1 MTEVATRLRTA
12 LADRYTIERELGAG
26 GMATVYLAHDLKH
39 DRKVAVKVLKDD
51 LGAAIGADRFLAE
64 IRTTANLQH
73 PHILPLFDSGYVT
86 VDPGTEDGGQRVEG
100 SSSDLRPPSSV
111 LFYVMPYI
119 EGETLRD
126 RLTREVRLSID
137 DALQITREV
146 ADALDYAHRAG
157 VIHRDIKPENI
168 LLSNGHAVVADFGI
182 AKATAPT
189 EHVRLTQT
197 GQTIGT
203 PAYLSPEQVTDEPL
217 DGRSDQYALACVL
230 YECLTGELPFKGSA
244 MAMLAQ
250 RMTAKPPSARTLRDT
265 VPQALDDSLR
275 KAMATHAVDR
285 FATCGEWTAALLTGA
300 TGGTLT
306 DRRGIVVLPFA
317 NHSPDADN
325 EYFSDGLTEEIIS
338 DLAAIKSLQVISRT
352 SAMQLK
358 GTTKDVRTIGRE
370 LGVRYV
376 LEGSVRKAGNS
387 LRITA
392 QLIDATS
399 DSQLWGDKYSGTM
412 DDVFEL
418 QERVSREIV
427 KALGVTLTTDEDRR
441 LAHRSIENVRAFE
454 LYLQARQEVRR
465 YGAASLDR
473 ADSLVRRAMEIEGD
487 TAPLQAML
495 AWVKVAR
502 VRAGLAPN
510 LDPLDDAA
518 AVAARLLKSP
528 ADAHY
533 GHALLGIISYERG
546 MISAAIG
553 HLNAALER
561 DPNDSDSLFYAGICL
576 QAAGQIASGEEV
588 AERLMASDPLSPMA
602 LIFAGLITWWSNRAP
617 AGIASIERAA
627 EIDPG
632 NLIVRWTLG
641 YGYTLV
647 GNVEG
652 AGKEAAYLVEHAP
665 TMPYANQL
673 VALVHGMNGRQ
684 DLARTALGDV
694 QGLDPHHKFHLAESF
709 AMAGEPERALALLE
723 EAVSGFHPDAFIA
736 EYCPFFVSLRGTPR
750 FDAIVVEARRRTA
763 EFTVAKVSGV
773 R

>member
-1 MTEVATRLRTA
+1 MW
-12 LADRYTIERELGAG
+12 
-26 GMATVYLAHDLKH
+26 
-39 DRKVAVKVLKDD
+39 
-51 LGAAIGADRFLAE
+51 
-64 IRTTANLQH
+64 
-73 PHILPLFDSGYVT
+73 SG
-86 VDPGTEDGGQRVEG
+86 
-100 SSSDLRPPSSV
+100 SL
-111 LFYVMPYI
+111 
-119 EGETLRD
+119 
-126 RLTREVRLSID
+126 
-137 DALQITREV
+137 
-146 ADALDYAHRAG
+146 
-157 VIHRDIKPENI
+157 
-168 LLSNGHAVVADFGI
+168 GI
-182 AKATAPT
+182 AKAAAPT
-189 EHVRLTQT
+189 ENVRLTQT

-203 PAYLSPEQVTDEPL
+203 PAYLSPEQVTDEPV

-250 RMTAKPPSARTLRDT
+250 RVTAQPPSARALRDQ
-265 VPQALDDSLR
+265 VPQPLDDSLR
-275 KAMATHAVDR
+275 KAMATRSVDR
-285 FATCGEWTAALLTGA
+285 FATCAEWTTALVAAA
-300 TGGTLT
+300 TGSGLA

-358 GTTKDVRTIGRE
+358 GTSKDVRTIGRE

-392 QLIDATS
+392 QLIDAAT
-399 DSQLWGDKYSGTM
+399 DSQLWGDKYNGTM

-427 KALGVTLTTDEDRR
+427 KALGVTLTGDEDRR
-441 LAHRSIENVRAFE
+441 LAHRSIENPRAFE

-465 YGAASLDR
+465 YGEASLER
-473 ADSLVRRAMEIEGD
+473 ADSLTRRAIEIEGE
-487 TAPLQAML
+487 TAPLQALL

-502 VRAGLAPN
+502 VRAGVAAN
-510 LDPLDDAA
+510 LDPLDEAA
-518 AVAARLLKSP
+518 GVAARLLKDP
-528 ADAHY
+528 AGVHH

-546 MISAAIG
+546 NTATAIG

-561 DPNDSDSLFYAGICL
+561 DPNDSDSLFYSGICL
-576 QAAGQIASGEEV
+576 QAAGQITSGEAI

-617 AGIASIERAA
+617 AGIANIERAA

-647 GNVEG
+647 GNVAG
-652 AGKEAAYLVEHAP
+652 AAKEAAHLQEHAP
-665 TMPYANQL
+665 AMPYTNQL
-673 VALVHGMNGRQ
+673 LALVHGMQGRP
-684 DLARTALGDV
+684 DLARTALRDV

-709 AMAGEPERALALLE
+709 AMAGESERALALLE

-736 EYCPFFVSLRGTPR
+736 EYCPFFASLRGTPR
-750 FDAIVVEARRRTA
+750 FDAIVQEARRRTA
-763 EFTVAKVSGV
+763 AFTVAKVTA
-773 R
+773 